1 MRVMEKL
8 FLLDINRMMINCWN
22 EAFAG
27 CGDVY
32 VVNEDFKTFISKNDE
47 VDGIVS
53 PGNSFGLMDGGY
65 DKAIS
70 EYFGEALYEAV
81 QNKIMECFWGEQ
93 PVGTC
98 LSLQIPNT
106 KKILLHIPTM
116 RTPEVIIDP
125 RIIYSCMRTTLVE
138 TEKNSIKQI
147 VVPAFGGMTGRVPSK
162 IISRMMREAYDDVDD
177 RRRNRQYNTWSNIRE
192 INLWE

>member
-1 MRVMEKL
+1 MIMEKI
-8 FLLDINRMMINCWN
+8 FLLDINRAMINCWN
-22 EAFAG
+22 EAFVN

-32 VVNEDFKTFISKNDE
+32 VVNEDFKTFIYKNDE

-70 EYFGEALYEAV
+70 EYFGDALYEAV

-93 PVGTC
+93 PVGSC

-106 KKILLHIPTM
+106 KKILLHTSTM

-147 VVPAFGGMTGRVPSK
+147 VVPAFGGMTGRVPRK
-162 IISRMMREAYDDVDD
+162 IIAQMMREAYDDVNN
-177 RRRNRQYNTWSNIRE
+177 RRRNKGYNTWSNIRK
-192 INLWE
+192 INLWK

>member
-1 MRVMEKL
+1 MIMEKI
-8 FLLDINRMMINCWN
+8 FLLDINRAMINCWN
-22 EAFAG
+22 EAFVN

-32 VVNEDFKTFISKNDE
+32 VVNKDFKTFISKNDE

-70 EYFGEALYEAV
+70 EYFGDALYEAV

-93 PVGTC
+93 PVGSC

-106 KKILLHIPTM
+106 KKILLHTSTM

-147 VVPAFGGMTGRVPSK
+147 VVPAFGGMTGRVPRK
-162 IISRMMREAYDDVDD
+162 IIAQMMREAYDDVNN
-177 RRRNRQYNTWSNIRE
+177 RRRNKGYNTWSNIRE
-192 INLWE
+192 INLWK

>member
-1 MRVMEKL
+1 MEKI
-8 FLLDINRMMINCWN
+8 FLLDINRAMINCWN
-22 EAFAG
+22 EAFVN

-32 VVNEDFKTFISKNDE
+32 VVNKDFKTFISKNDE

-70 EYFGEALYEAV
+70 EYFGDALYEAV

-93 PVGTC
+93 PVGSC

-106 KKILLHIPTM
+106 KKILLHTSTM

-147 VVPAFGGMTGRVPSK
+147 VVPAFGGMTGRVPRK
-162 IISRMMREAYDDVDD
+162 IIAQMMREAYDDVNN
-177 RRRNRQYNTWSNIRE
+177 RRRNKGYNTWSNIRE
-192 INLWE
+192 INLWK

>member
-1 MRVMEKL
+1 MEKI
-8 FLLDINRMMINCWN
+8 FLLDINRAMINCWN
-22 EAFAG
+22 EAFVN

-32 VVNEDFKTFISKNDE
+32 VVNEDFKTFIYKNDE

-70 EYFGEALYEAV
+70 EYFGDALYEAV

-93 PVGTC
+93 PVGSC

-106 KKILLHIPTM
+106 KKILLHTSTM

-147 VVPAFGGMTGRVPSK
+147 VVPAFGSMTGRVPRK
-162 IISRMMREAYDDVDD
+162 IIAQMMREAYDDVNN
-177 RRRNRQYNTWSNIRE
+177 RRRNKGYNTWSNIRK
-192 INLWE
+192 INLWK

>member
-1 MRVMEKL
+1 MIMEKI
-8 FLLDINRMMINCWN
+8 FLLDINRAMINCWN
-22 EAFAG
+22 EAFVN

-32 VVNEDFKTFISKNDE
+32 VVNKDFKTFISKNDE

-70 EYFGEALYEAV
+70 EYFGDTLYEAV

-93 PVGTC
+93 PVGSC

-106 KKILLHIPTM
+106 KKILLHTSTM

-147 VVPAFGGMTGRVPSK
+147 VVPAFGGMTGRVPRK
-162 IISRMMREAYDDVDD
+162 IIAQMMREAYDDVNN
-177 RRRNRQYNTWSNIRE
+177 RRRNKGYNTWSNIRE
-192 INLWE
+192 INLWK

>member
-1 MRVMEKL
+1 MIMEKI
-8 FLLDINRMMINCWN
+8 FLLDINRAMINCWN
-22 EAFAG
+22 EAFVN

-32 VVNEDFKTFISKNDE
+32 VVNEDFKTFIYKNDE

-70 EYFGEALYEAV
+70 EYFGDALYEAV

-93 PVGTC
+93 PVGSC

-106 KKILLHIPTM
+106 KKILLHTSTM

-147 VVPAFGGMTGRVPSK
+147 VVPAFGSMTGRVPRK
-162 IISRMMREAYDDVDD
+162 IIAQMMREAYDDVNN
-177 RRRNRQYNTWSNIRE
+177 RRRNKGYNTWSNIRK
-192 INLWE
+192 INLWK

>member
-1 MRVMEKL
+1 MEKI
-8 FLLDINRMMINCWN
+8 FLLDINRAMINCWN
-22 EAFAG
+22 EAFVN

-32 VVNEDFKTFISKNDE
+32 VVNKDFKTFISKNDE

-70 EYFGEALYEAV
+70 EYFGDALYEAV

-93 PVGTC
+93 PVGSC

-106 KKILLHIPTM
+106 KKILLHTSTM

-138 TEKNSIKQI
+138 TEKNSIKQV
-147 VVPAFGGMTGRVPSK
+147 VVPAFGGMTGRVPRK
-162 IISRMMREAYDDVDD
+162 IIAQMMREAYDDVNN
-177 RRRNRQYNTWSNIRE
+177 RRRNKGYNTWSNIRE
-192 INLWE
+192 INLWK